1 MYAKII
7 TNEMGIDTLLT
18 GIFLTEISV
27 ISLALLFPLNE
38 ISTNIPLNQLVCVP
52 YFLLKAISFN

>member
-27 ISLALLFPLNE
+27 ISLQLLFPSNE
-38 ISTNIPLNQLVCVP
+38 ISTNIPLNQLVGVP
-52 YFLLKAISFN
+52 YFLLKAISFI

>member
-27 ISLALLFPLNE
+27 ISLELLFPLNE